1 MKKIT
6 CILLVLAMAAGVCA
20 KKKSSAAKGNDVV
33 LTSTMDSVSYA
44 VGVSV
49 GVDVKKQLLERF
61 LDNKQN
67 NKVVAEAFLK
77 AISGDS
83 VIFSKRQADSI
94 SSTFF
99 AAEMKKKNDAWKT
112 KNTNFLATNSKAAGV
127 MTTES
132 GLQYKMIKSGNGK
145 KPSASNTVKVHY
157 EGKLIDGTVFDSS
170 RKRREPIEFR
180 LDQVIKG
187 WTEGLQLMD
196 EGSVYELYIPY
207 ELGYGERPMGNIPAY
222 STLVF
227 NVELL
232 EIK

>member
-1 MKKIT
+1 
-6 CILLVLAMAAGVCA
+6 
-20 KKKSSAAKGNDVV
+20 
-33 LTSTMDSVSYA
+33 
-44 VGVSV
+44 
-49 GVDVKKQLLERF
+49 
-61 LDNKQN
+61 
-67 NKVVAEAFLK
+67 
-77 AISGDS
+77 
-83 VIFSKRQADSI
+83 
-94 SSTFF
+94 
-99 AAEMKKKNDAWKT
+99 
-112 KNTNFLATNSKAAGV
+112 

-132 GLQYKMIKSGNGK
+132 GLQYKMIKAGNGK

-170 RKRREPIEFR
+170 KKRREPIEFR

>member
-1 MKKIT
+1 
-6 CILLVLAMAAGVCA
+6 
-20 KKKSSAAKGNDVV
+20 
-33 LTSTMDSVSYA
+33 
-44 VGVSV
+44 
-49 GVDVKKQLLERF
+49 
-61 LDNKQN
+61 
-67 NKVVAEAFLK
+67 
-77 AISGDS
+77 
-83 VIFSKRQADSI
+83 
-94 SSTFF
+94 
-99 AAEMKKKNDAWKT
+99 

-132 GLQYKMIKSGNGK
+132 GLQYKMIKAGNGK

-170 RKRREPIEFR
+170 KKRREPIEFR
-180 LDQVIKG
+180 LDQVIRG

-207 ELGYGERPMGNIPAY
+207 ELGYGERQMGNIPAY

>member
-94 SSTFF
+94 SST
-99 AAEMKKKNDAWKT
+99 
-112 KNTNFLATNSKAAGV
+112 
-127 MTTES
+127 
-132 GLQYKMIKSGNGK
+132 
-145 KPSASNTVKVHY
+145 
-157 EGKLIDGTVFDSS
+157 
-170 RKRREPIEFR
+170 
-180 LDQVIKG
+180 
-187 WTEGLQLMD
+187 
-196 EGSVYELYIPY
+196 
-207 ELGYGERPMGNIPAY
+207 
-222 STLVF
+222 
-227 NVELL
+227 
-232 EIK
+232 